1 MKTSKNFINGK
12 WVHGKKKKYYY
23 IKNFKNGSLKKI
35 TNLKNPFT
43 DLNNVYKEKITYYRD
58 DGVELSG
65 ILYLPMNYDTVKK
78 EKMPM
83 ILWAYPREFKDKKSA
98 SQNTKNSN
106 EFTYPYYGSMIYWIT

>member
-1 MKTSKNFINGK
+1 M
-12 WVHGKKKKYYY
+12 
-23 IKNFKNGSLKKI
+23 
-35 TNLKNPFT
+35 
-43 DLNNVYKEKITYYRD
+43 YKRQEKITYYRD

-106 EFTYPYYGSMIYWIT
+106 EFTYPYYGSMIYWISKGYVVLDDASFPIIGEGENQPTIVLELNWWPTQKRPLTLSIS